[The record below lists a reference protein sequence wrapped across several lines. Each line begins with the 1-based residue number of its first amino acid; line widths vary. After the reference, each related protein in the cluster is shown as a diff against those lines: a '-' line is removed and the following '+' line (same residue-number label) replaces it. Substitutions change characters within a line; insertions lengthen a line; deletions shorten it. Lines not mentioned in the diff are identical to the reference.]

1 MINLKDIIKFANQY
15 YKLALLSQQDAK
27 EILSDKSNK
36 NNKDS
41 LRDSKEST
49 LRDSKESTGDKD
61 LDNFLASL
69 DIEYPNY
76 KSKENQTTE
85 NIFNHKLSNPYSWA
99 RTKY

>member
-41 LRDSKEST
+41 